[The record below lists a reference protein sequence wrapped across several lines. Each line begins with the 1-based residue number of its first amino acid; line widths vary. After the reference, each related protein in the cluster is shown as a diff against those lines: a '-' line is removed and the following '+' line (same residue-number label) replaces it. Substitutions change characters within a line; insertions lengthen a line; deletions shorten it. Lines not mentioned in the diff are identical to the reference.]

1 MGFFDIFTGA
11 NTTIGNDKY
20 VRNHGGIT
28 DLIALDV
35 RNSRKP
41 GHKSFLDRF
50 LIGKKNLKA
59 SQNKTKIGQKNI
71 K

>member
-20 VRNHGGIT
+20 VRQHGGIT

-41 GHKSFLDRF
+41 GHKSFLEKL
-50 LIGKKNLKA
+50 LIGKRAVDKKN
-59 SQNKTKIGQKNI
+59 KIGEKNS